1 MYDIATQIQM
11 LSFSKSNIH
20 FLRLHQCP
28 NCVSLGLGLKY
39 GMWLECKN
47 THAHTHTHLNRA
59 TCSWYYCWS
68 YPFNTLK
75 KNPMICWHAS
85 ANAYAHRFVY
95 FLTVE
100 SWLHTENICTRYC
113 NGNYFFSCGENEI
126 READRKYHV
135 WAATLSVCSVHIC
148 AIVCIQQLFTGA
160 SISTNI
166 SRAMIFLCICKHF
179 PWKCVRMRKKG
190 WNERMGEWVYRWTGN
205 MRWNL
210 EKSKD
215 FEVDE
220 LHLHEC
226 QIYFGHSHKHQ
237 PTTLI
242 VLYSVH

>member
-28 NCVSLGLGLKY
+28 NCVSLGLGLKC

-95 FLTVE
+95 FFTAE

-135 WAATLSVCSVHIC
+135 RAATLSVCTYARLCVYNNYSLVLQYQQTYHVPWFSFAFVNIFRESACGWEKRDGTREWANECTVEREIC
-148 AIVCIQQLFTGA
+148 DE
-160 SISTNI
+160 IS
-166 SRAMIFLCICKHF
+166 
-179 PWKCVRMRKKG
+179 
-190 WNERMGEWVYRWTGN
+190 
-205 MRWNL
+205 
-210 EKSKD
+210 KSPKI
-215 FEVDE
+215 
-220 LHLHEC
+220 L
-226 QIYFGHSHKHQ
+226 K
-237 PTTLI
+237 
-242 VLYSVH
+242 